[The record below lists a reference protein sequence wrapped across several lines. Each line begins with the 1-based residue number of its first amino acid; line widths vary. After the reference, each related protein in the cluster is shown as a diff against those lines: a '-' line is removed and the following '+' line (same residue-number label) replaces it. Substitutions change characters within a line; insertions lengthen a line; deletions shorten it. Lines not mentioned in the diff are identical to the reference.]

1 MDIQVKDS
9 RKIVSELE
17 GIDGILANGGEK
29 KPVRFQ
35 EVAERI
41 DSFSG

>member
-17 GIDGILANGGEK
+17 GIDGLLANGGSRK
-29 KPVRFQ
+29 QR
-35 EVAERI
+35 R
-41 DSFSG
+41 G